1 MKGQS
6 DSLQYDFDPMRIT
19 FKTEGGLAYFPGLS
33 RPVVFDLDQLSADQ
47 SDLLRQ
53 QIHASGFFDLPSRVG
68 TPRRGAADYHQYTL
82 TVSDDNRSHTVR
94 LFDPVTSAPL
104 QSLLA
109 ILRQMAQPK
118 P

>member
-1 MKGQS
+1 
-6 DSLQYDFDPMRIT
+6 MRVT

-33 RPVVFDLDQLSADQ
+33 RPVVFDLDRLPTDQ

-53 QIHASGFFDLPSRVG
+53 QIRASGFFDLPSQIG
-68 TPRRGAADYHQYTL
+68 APQRGAADYRQYTL

-94 LFDPVTSAPL
+94 LFDPVTDTPL